1 MAQLWTILGRN
12 RNEVAL
18 FKHHHNLLAQ
28 MSNYRAVARDKVKAT
43 MEQLIKLSEDLSDL
57 RDRAAFPA
65 LIGADSTIPL
75 EVHLESL
82 RLGVKRL
89 GVFKQTG
96 IDRCVN
102 YFVE

>member
-1 MAQLWTILGRN
+1 MAQLWTILGQN

-18 FKHHHNLLAQ
+18 FKHHRDLLAQ
-28 MSNYRAVARDKVKAT
+28 MSKYRAVARNKVKAT
-43 MEQLIKLSEDLSDL
+43 MEQLIKLSEDLSNL

-65 LIGADSTIPL
+65 LIGADSIMPL

-89 GVFKQTG
+89 GAFKQKG
-96 IDRCVN
+96 IERCVN
-102 YFVE
+102 YFAD